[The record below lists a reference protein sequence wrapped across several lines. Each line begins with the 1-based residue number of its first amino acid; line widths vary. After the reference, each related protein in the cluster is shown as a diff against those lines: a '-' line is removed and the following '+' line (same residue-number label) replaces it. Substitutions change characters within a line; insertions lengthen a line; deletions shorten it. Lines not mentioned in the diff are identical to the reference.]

1 MRYRNTLILFARAP
15 LICRVKTRMWP
26 ALTHRQCLYLHRCL
40 IAGFLKSFKQVFNTV
55 IYTTQ
60 MAHYP
65 VKTRLQHGND
75 LGMRMFHAMSH
86 ELKHS
91 EKVILIGSD
100 CPQVDQTYIS
110 QAFSSLDSNRDIIL
124 GPANDGGYF
133 LIGAKRVSPAL
144 FKNVSWGTSNVL
156 AETQLNIK
164 KLGLNAK
171 VLDQLIDVDTVDDL
185 KELKQLNLL
194 PVWAKSLL

>member
-1 MRYRNTLILFARAP
+1 
-15 LICRVKTRMWP
+15 
-26 ALTHRQCLYLHRCL
+26 
-40 IAGFLKSFKQVFNTV
+40 
-55 IYTTQ
+55 

-65 VKTRLQHGND
+65 VNTRLQHGND

-86 ELKHS
+86 ELMHS
-91 EKVILIGSD
+91 DKVILIGSD
-100 CPQVDQTYIS
+100 CPQADQTYIS

-156 AETQLNIK
+156 AETQLNIN

-185 KELKQLNLL
+185 KELRQLNLL